1 MNLVYD
7 MERIKRIGL
16 RIAFYRKQRGLTQK
30 MLAEKAN
37 LSTSYLS
44 KIESSGTDVTFSL
57 LSLYH
62 IADALE
68 LDPYRLLMPINEDYL
83 LFHDEKPSNKQRK
96 SGSNKKRAEEDSHD
110 AE

>member
-1 MNLVYD
+1 MNLVFD

-44 KIESSGTDVTFSL
+44 KIESSGTDMTFSL
-57 LSLYH
+57 LSLFH
-62 IADALE
+62 LADALDLE
-68 LDPYRLLMPINEDYL
+68 PHRLLMPIDEDYL
-83 LFHDEKPSNKQRK
+83 LFHDRK
-96 SGSNKKRAEEDSHD
+96 SPKKRSNSKETENRDGTDSGI
-110 AE
+110 E

>member
-1 MNLVYD
+1 MNLVFD

-62 IADALE
+62 IADALDLE
-68 LDPYRLLMPINEDYL
+68 PYRLLMPIDEDYL
-83 LFHDEKPSNKQRK
+83 LFRDARKKKEEK
-96 SGSNKKRAEEDSHD
+96 
-110 AE
+110 

>member
-1 MNLVYD
+1 MNLVFD

-68 LDPYRLLMPINEDYL
+68 LEPYRLLMLIDEDYL
-83 LFHDEKPSNKQRK
+83 LFRDARKNKEQNRP
-96 SGSNKKRAEEDSHD
+96 
-110 AE
+110 

>member
-1 MNLVYD
+1 MDHACD

-16 RIAFYRKQRGLTQK
+16 RIAFYRKQRHLTQK
-30 MLAEKAN
+30 KLAEKAN

-57 LSLYH
+57 LSLYQ

-68 LDPYRLLMPINEDYL
+68 LEPYRLLMPLDEDYL
-83 LFHDEKPSNKQRK
+83 LFHDEQASRKQRK
-96 SGSNKKRAEEDSHD
+96 ATSGNKNEDEDSI
-110 AE
+110 EME

>member
-1 MNLVYD
+1 MNLVFD

-68 LDPYRLLMPINEDYL
+68 LEPYRLLMPIDEDYL
-83 LFHDEKPSNKQRK
+83 LFRDARKNKEQNRP
-96 SGSNKKRAEEDSHD
+96 
-110 AE
+110 

>member
-1 MNLVYD
+1 MNLVFD

-68 LDPYRLLMPINEDYL
+68 LEPYRLLMPIDEDYL
-83 LFHDEKPSNKQRK
+83 LFRDARK
-96 SGSNKKRAEEDSHD
+96 KKEQNRP
-110 AE
+110 

>member
-1 MNLVYD
+1 MNLVFD

-68 LDPYRLLMPINEDYL
+68 LEPYRLLMPIDEDYL
-83 LFHDEKPSNKQRK
+83 LFRDARKKNEKNRS
-96 SGSNKKRAEEDSHD
+96 
-110 AE
+110 

>member
-1 MNLVYD
+1 MNLVFD

-44 KIESSGTDVTFSL
+44 KIESSGTDVTISL

-68 LDPYRLLMPINEDYL
+68 LEPYRLLMPIDEDYL
-83 LFHDEKPSNKQRK
+83 LFRDARKNKEQNRP
-96 SGSNKKRAEEDSHD
+96 
-110 AE
+110 